1 MGRFGV
7 NDAENYG
14 GSGSSSF
21 FSLKNDKDIARV
33 RFMYNTMDDIEG
45 LAVHEVTVGDKKRY
59 VNCLRAYDEPRSK
72 CPFCEANNM
81 QKAKFYIPLY
91 NLDTDEVQIWERGRN
106 FAQKLSSICAR
117 YSSADKPLVS
127 HIFEIERNG
136 KPRDTSTTYEIYEV
150 GCDDTRLED
159 LPEAPQVLG
168 TIVLDKDADEMLHFL
183 DRGEFPEGN
192 SGGDGY
198 REQRR
203 GDEDRPSGRRTPS
216 NRRGERF

>member
-1 MGRFGV
+1 MARFGV

-14 GSGSSSF
+14 GNGSSSF

-33 RFMYNTMDDIEG
+33 RFMYNGMEDIEG
-45 LAVHEVTVGDKKRY
+45 LAVHEVTVDDKKRY
-59 VNCLRAYDEPRSK
+59 VNCLRSYDEPRNK

-91 NLDTDEVQIWERGRN
+91 NCDTDEVQIWERGRN

-117 YSSADKPLVS
+117 YSSADTPLVS

-150 GCDDTRLED
+150 SCDDTRLED

-168 TIVLDKDADEMLHFL
+168 TIVLDKSADEMRDFL
-183 DRGEFPEGN
+183 DTGEFPNNGGGN
-192 SGGDGY
+192 

-203 GDEDRPSGRRTPS
+203 GDDDRPSGRRTPS
-216 NRRGERF
+216 NRRGDRF

>member
-1 MGRFGV
+1 
-7 NDAENYG
+7 
-14 GSGSSSF
+14 
-21 FSLKNDKDIARV
+21 
-33 RFMYNTMDDIEG
+33 
-45 LAVHEVTVGDKKRY
+45 
-59 VNCLRAYDEPRSK
+59 
-72 CPFCEANNM
+72 M
-81 QKAKFYIPLY
+81 QKAKFYIPIY

-168 TIVLDKDADEMLHFL
+168 GIVLDKSADDMLHFL
-183 DRGEFPEGN
+183 DRGEFPADG
-192 SGGDGY
+192 GGDGY

-203 GDEDRPSGRRTPS
+203 GDEDRPTGRRTPS
-216 NRRGERF
+216 NRRGDRF

>member
-1 MGRFGV
+1 MARFGV

-14 GSGSSSF
+14 GNGSSSF
-21 FSLKNDKDIARV
+21 FSLRNDKDMACV
-33 RFMYNTMDDIEG
+33 RFMYNGMKDIEG
-45 LAVHEVTVGDKKRY
+45 FAVHEVTVDGKKRY
-59 VNCLRAYDEPRSK
+59 VNCLRSYDEPRHK

-81 QKAKFYIPLY
+81 QRAKFYIPLY
-91 NLDTDEVQIWERGRN
+91 NCDTDEVQIWERGRN

-117 YSSADKPLVS
+117 YSSADTPLVS
-127 HIFEIERNG
+127 HVFEIERNG

-150 GCDDTRLED
+150 SCDDTRLED

-168 TIVLDKDADEMLHFL
+168 TIVLDKSADEMRDFL
-183 DRGEFPEGN
+183 DTGEFLNNGSSN
-192 SGGDGY
+192 

-216 NRRGERF
+216 NRRGDRF